1 MSKRILH
8 LKLQGERFAVEQSV
22 VYESTLDWTQIV
34 EDAVDELNHK
44 LSVCEGQLTRK
55 AKADND

>member
-1 MSKRILH
+1 